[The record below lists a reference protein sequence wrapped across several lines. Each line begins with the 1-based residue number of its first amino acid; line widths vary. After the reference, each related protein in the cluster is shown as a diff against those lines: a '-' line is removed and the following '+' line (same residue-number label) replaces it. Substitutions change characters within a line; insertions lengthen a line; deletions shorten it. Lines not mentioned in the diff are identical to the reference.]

1 MNILIIGGGGR
12 ENALAW
18 KIKSSPHCDQ
28 LYVAPGNP
36 GTKELATNLSIDW
49 KNFELVKSS
58 IIQYKI
64 KLVLIGPEEPLV
76 LGLTDYLESE
86 FTSEEL
92 MVIGPT
98 KEGAKLEG
106 SKAYSKE
113 FMQEYE
119 IPTARYA
126 SFNANQVSEALIYI
140 KQMNTPIV
148 VKADGLAAGK
158 GVTIC
163 SNHDEAKKEVLSMF
177 DGKFGS
183 SSNTI
188 VLEEFL
194 SGREYSLFVLTDG
207 EKYKILPIAKDYKKI
222 GEGDTGPN
230 TGGMGAISPVPF
242 ITDEL
247 FDQTIKKVVQP
258 TIRGLSKRKIKYHG
272 FVFIGLIEV
281 KGEPFVIEYNC
292 RMGDPETEVVMPRL
306 KSDLVSHLKALHMGL
321 LEHEI
326 VLFEEKAAATVM
338 LVSGG
343 YPGEYKKN
351 KPVTLP
357 TTAHESILFHAGTA
371 HDEKGNL
378 ITAGG
383 RVIAVTSMDDSLDKA
398 LAKSYQTIK
407 NIKFEGM
414 NYRKDIGILT

>member
-1 MNILIIGGGGR
+1 
-12 ENALAW
+12 
-18 KIKSSPHCDQ
+18 
-28 LYVAPGNP
+28 
-36 GTKELATNLSIDW
+36 
-49 KNFELVKSS
+49 
-58 IIQYKI
+58 
-64 KLVLIGPEEPLV
+64 V
-76 LGLTDYLESE
+76 LGLTDYLEAE
-86 FTSEEL
+86 FTADEL
-92 MVIGPT
+92 IVIGPT

-126 SFNANQVSEALIYI
+126 SFNADQVADALIYI
-140 KQMNTPIV
+140 QQMNTPIV

-163 SNHDEAKKEVLSMF
+163 TNHDEAKKEVLSMF
-177 DGKFGS
+177 DGKFGWS
-183 SSNTI
+183 SKTI

-207 EKYKILPIAKDYKKI
+207 IKYKILPIAKDYKKI

-247 FDQTIKKVVQP
+247 FDLTIKRVVQP

-281 KGEPFVIEYNC
+281 KGEPYVIEYNC
-292 RMGDPETEVVMPRL
+292 RMGDPETEVVMPRI
-306 KSDLVSHLKALHMGL
+306 KSDLVAHLNALHLGL

-343 YPGEYKKN
+343 YPDEYIKN
-351 KPVTLP
+351 KPIYLLSTVSD
-357 TTAHESILFHAGTA
+357 SILFHAGTA
-371 HDEKGNL
+371 HDEHGHL
-378 ITAGG
+378 ITSGG
-383 RVIAVTSMDDSLDKA
+383 RVIAVTSVDDSLDTA
-398 LAKSYQTIK
+398 LAKSYHTIK
-407 NIKFEGM
+407 KIEFEGM

>member
-12 ENALAW
+12 EHALAW
-18 KIKSSPHCDQ
+18 KIKSSPFCDR
-28 LYVAPGNP
+28 LFVAPGNP
-36 GTKELATNLSIDW
+36 GTQQLATNLAVDW

-64 KLVLIGPEEPLV
+64 ELVLIGPEEPLV
-76 LGLTDYLESE
+76 LGLTDYLESH
-86 FTSEEL
+86 FSATEL
-92 MVIGPT
+92 IVIGPT
-98 KEGAKLEG
+98 REGAKLEG
-106 SKAYSKE
+106 SKAFSKE

-126 SFNANQVSEALIYI
+126 SFNADQIAEALIYI
-140 KQMNTPIV
+140 QQMNTPIV

-163 SNHDEAKKEVLSMF
+163 ATQNEAKEEILSMF
-177 DGKFGS
+177 DGKFGVS
-183 SSNTI
+183 SKTI

-194 SGREYSLFVLTDG
+194 SGREFSMFVLTDG
-207 EKYKILPIAKDYKKI
+207 FKYKILPLAKDYKKI

-247 FDQTIKKVVQP
+247 FDLTIKRVVQP
-258 TIRGLSKRKIKYHG
+258 TIQGLKKRKIKYHG

-281 KGEPFVIEYNC
+281 KGEPYVIEYNC

-306 KSDLVSHLKALHMGL
+306 KSDLVSHLKALHDGR
-321 LEHEI
+321 LEHEVI
-326 VLFEEKAAATVM
+326 IFEENAAATVM

-343 YPGEYKKN
+343 YPGDYKKN
-351 KPVTLP
+351 KTIALP
-357 TTAHESILFHAGTA
+357 NTIKDSILFHAGTA
-371 HDEKGNL
+371 LNEQGNL
-378 ITAGG
+378 ITNGG
-383 RVIAVTSMDDSLDKA
+383 RVMAVTSTDDTIEKA
-398 LAKSYQTIK
+398 LAKSYNAIAE
-407 NIKFEGM
+407 IKFEGM
-414 NYRKDIGILT
+414 NFRRDIGLV